1 MSKSLSLAD
10 LTKTAGKKK
19 QATKVMTPEI
29 TQGSFVHVYNPSGT
43 DDRDLFDMQWGAYK
57 TSHGVEGNVGLRKF
71 IIAWMLA
78 DEKNTRLVESG
89 SEQNRV
95 KPEFIE
101 AMNELGSLPV
111 PVATRI
117 FEKARHNLG
126 MSPDEAKE
134 LEKNSETT
142 PTADGSGSKPKP
154 KGSGVKNG
162 SGSSKTSTK

>member
-1 MSKSLSLAD
+1 MSNALSLAD
-10 LTKTAGKKK
+10 LTKTAGQKKK
-19 QATKVMTPEI
+19 ATKVMTPEI
-29 TQGSFVHVYNPSGT
+29 TQGSYVHVYCPGT
-43 DDRDLFDMQWGAYK
+43 DDRDLFDMQWMSYR

-71 IIAWMLA
+71 VIAWMLA
-78 DEKNTRLVESG
+78 DVDNKRLVESG
-89 SEQNRV
+89 SEENRV
-95 KPEFIE
+95 TPDFIKS
-101 AMNELGSLPV
+101 MNELGSLPA

-126 MSPDEAKE
+126 ISPDEAAE

-154 KGSGVKNG
+154 KGSGEKNG

>member
-1 MSKSLSLAD
+1 MSKSLTLAD

-29 TQGSFVHVYNPSGT
+29 TQGAYVYVYCPGT
-43 DDRDLFDMQWGAYK
+43 DDRDLFDMQWMAYRE
-57 TSHGVEGNVGLRKF
+57 SHGVEGNVGLRKF

-78 DEKNTRLVESG
+78 DEDNNRLVESG
-89 SEQNRV
+89 TEENRV
-95 KPEFIE
+95 TPDFIK
-101 AMNELGSLPV
+101 AMNELGELPA
-111 PVATRI
+111 PVATRV

-126 MSPDEAKE
+126 MSPDEAAE

-142 PTADGSGSKPKP
+142 PTDDGSGSKPKP

-162 SGSSKTSTK
+162 SGNSKTSTK